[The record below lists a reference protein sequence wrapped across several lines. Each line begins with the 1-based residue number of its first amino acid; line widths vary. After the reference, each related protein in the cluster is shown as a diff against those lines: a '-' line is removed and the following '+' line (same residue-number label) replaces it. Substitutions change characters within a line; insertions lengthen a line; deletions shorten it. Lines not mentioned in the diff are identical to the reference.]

1 MVQGETHFGD
11 DAGRLE
17 VANPNKELGAQF
29 FRIDEMEKGAF
40 RIRVG
45 RDRRGLDP
53 LAVREVHAS
62 HPPVPARDPADLGAR
77 SNRHTGIL
85 RGGGKGIRQAA
96 HAALDETPSAPADRR
111 RKARD
116 EAESRPRREGPLE
129 GPHEGV
135 DRERS
140 LQELC
145 LETLVEEIAHRHRWH
160 AEHLLHRRFAQPPDG
175 ESPSEQR
182 HLFSQARLRD
192 VRWRHRDERIKRRRE
207 RGHEF
212 REPRIGLC
220 VPRRFRHQVRL
231 RPPNVPPDSDR
242 GVVPDGRDLR
252 I

>member
-1 MVQGETHFGD
+1 
-11 DAGRLE
+11 
-17 VANPNKELGAQF
+17 
-29 FRIDEMEKGAF
+29 
-40 RIRVG
+40 
-45 RDRRGLDP
+45 
-53 LAVREVHAS
+53 
-62 HPPVPARDPADLGAR
+62 
-77 SNRHTGIL
+77 
-85 RGGGKGIRQAA
+85 GGGPATRKAA

-140 LQELC
+140 LQELR
-145 LETLVEEIAHRHRWH
+145 LEPLVEEIAHRHRWH

-212 REPRIGLC
+212 REQRIGLC
-220 VPRRFRHQVRL
+220 VPRRYREQVSL
-231 RPPNVPPDSDR
+231 RPPIVTPITVRDAVT
-242 GVVPDGRDLR
+242 GV
-252 I
+252 